1 MIDLIVSASILSA
14 NFLKLGEQIKE
25 LENSSVDWVHVDV
38 MDGHFAPNIT
48 MGPFIV
54 EHCSRITQLPL
65 DVHLMI
71 EKPENFVDA
80 FLDAGAN
87 YLCVHY
93 EGNPL
98 IQRTLQQ
105 IRNRGAHP
113 GIAITPSTPVCLLE
127 NILSDV
133 DYVLIMTVNPGF
145 SGQAFQEK
153 SVEKITLLQKMIK
166 QQNLPVRI
174 QVDGG
179 ISAKTLPAVYQA
191 GASIAVA
198 ATAIFSYPE
207 GISRGVDALRKSV
220 L

>member
-1 MIDLIVSASILSA
+1 MNDLIVSASILSA
-14 NFLKLGEQIKE
+14 DFSKLGEQISD
-25 LENSSVDWVHVDV
+25 LENSSVDWVHIDV
-38 MDGHFAPNIT
+38 MDGHFVPNIT

-54 EHCSRITQLPL
+54 EHCRKITQLPL

-80 FLDAGAN
+80 FIYAGAN

-98 IQRTLQQ
+98 IQRTLHH
-105 IRNRGAHP
+105 IRNLGAHP

-127 NILSDV
+127 TILTDI

-153 SVEKITLLQKMIK
+153 SAEKITALQKMIQAK
-166 QQNLPVRI
+166 NLPVRI

-179 ISAKTLPAVYQA
+179 INAKTLPVVFQA

-198 ATAIFSYPE
+198 ATAIFGYPE
-207 GISRGVDALRKSV
+207 GISKGVEALRKSV